1 MNLPTDFVKAAES
14 ELPEPEHGQEST
26 RRYPTRDRATP
37 RSLDDYVTGKEL
49 DNAADDAA
57 NCTDIFCYRVSNVP
71 SSTKMLSHPQSP
83 VSGEMRRMKS

>member
-1 MNLPTDFVKAAES
+1 M
-14 ELPEPEHGQEST
+14 
-26 RRYPTRDRATP
+26 RRKVQGVTPLEIGATP
-37 RSLDDYVTGKEL
+37 RYLDDYVTGKEL

-57 NCTDIFCYRVSNVP
+57 NCTVNFCYRVSNVP